1 MINFLIERGWFL
13 KVSPGTKFATLG
25 GCIASDVH
33 GKEHHKEGCFS
44 ESVLK
49 IKMLI
54 NKNQIIEFTKDSHPD
69 LFKATCGGMGLTG
82 FIIEAEIKC
91 KKVLS
96 SEIKYKKVLT
106 NNLDNLFEKFE
117 KFEEYNYSVAW
128 LDTKKEIEI
137 IDQFLLVENLAP
149 SKSSKFQIKNITIP
163 FKFNFINNFTINIF
177 NLLYF
182 YFCKI
187 SKKNGYLNYNKFF
200 YPLDGLNNWY
210 KLYGKNG
217 FLQYQFI
224 IPKKRKVKLQ

>member
-1 MINFLIERGWFL
+1 MDTIEKKKIRSWAHEFKGKFQLNYPKNIDEIKSCLNEENEIIPSGGFRSYGDSAISENIISSKYLNKIIKFEDSLGILKVQSGVTIDQMINFLIERGWFL

-91 KKVLS
+91 NMHICIYV
-96 SEIKYKKVLT
+96 YT
-106 NNLDNLFEKFE
+106 
-117 KFEEYNYSVAW
+117 
-128 LDTKKEIEI
+128 
-137 IDQFLLVENLAP
+137 
-149 SKSSKFQIKNITIP
+149 
-163 FKFNFINNFTINIF
+163 
-177 NLLYF
+177 
-182 YFCKI
+182 
-187 SKKNGYLNYNKFF
+187 
-200 YPLDGLNNWY
+200 
-210 KLYGKNG
+210 
-217 FLQYQFI
+217 
-224 IPKKRKVKLQ
+224 